1 MGRSAVKSA
10 CSLCHGDL
18 GVSTR
23 TVPTVTVEP
32 ACEACWSKIEAGAL
46 DLPAME
52 RSPPDPGSR
61 AELVERIVHAA
72 SRAAMFFGEQAAEDV
87 EWAIRNAAKPLPSFA
102 DVLGILAEPAS
113 AVLDSRAEL
122 VERIRWAMRLPL
134 ADLTPEHAAEVAL
147 ILGDCLAALEER

>member
-1 MGRSAVKSA
+1 MKTPSAASWTCATSTRSRRSRASRMGRSAVKSA

-72 SRAAMFFGEQAAEDV
+72 SRAAMFFGEQAAE
-87 EWAIRNAAKPLPSFA
+87 
-102 DVLGILAEPAS
+102 
-113 AVLDSRAEL
+113 
-122 VERIRWAMRLPL
+122 
-134 ADLTPEHAAEVAL
+134 EV
-147 ILGDCLAALEER
+147 GWG